1 MNKINIWEI
10 WSAFVRENTHTH
22 THTILFINDSL
33 WGSGLVNLLASQAHQ
48 HMVI

>member
-1 MNKINIWEI
+1 MYIWEI

-22 THTILFINDSL
+22 TQFYLLMDSL
-33 WGSGLVNLLASQAHQ
+33 WGSGLESLLASQAHQ